1 MPSITIRL
9 DEETHRR
16 AKIYAATHRTSISD
30 LFREHIRS
38 LTEPGSADAL
48 AAYAR
53 GELSAYDAM
62 GALGITCVED
72 LYLRTLA
79 AGYELPR
86 GTKLE
91 IQREAARVSKLI
103 PRTKHRKARAAFKAV
118 EPPKRGR

>member
-16 AKIYAATHRTSISD
+16 VKIYAATHRTGISD

-62 GALGITCVED
+62 GALGITCVEA
-72 LYLRTLA
+72 LYLPAPPRSTGFPIGNEKAPRAFEGPRL
-79 AGYELPR
+79 LPQD
-86 GTKLE
+86 L
-91 IQREAARVSKLI
+91 
-103 PRTKHRKARAAFKAV
+103 
-118 EPPKRGR
+118 KR